1 MSSQQDIFERLSDMF
16 NPLLV
21 RELRQSLRG
30 NIFAWSVSAATVI
43 CAVSVTTGIVST
55 VNDDS
60 VSGLGQIIFMVIYG
74 LLWLMMCVVTPTSTA
89 NSFRTERSEGEFNL
103 FMISGIPV
111 WKVISG
117 KQQSAIAQ
125 SFLVLAAVAPF
136 MLTCYILRGISIF
149 DIATSL
155 VILILASV
163 LFNQLAILLGAL
175 DIPKILYSLIGGIF
189 TFGLVA
195 ATILSMNFIVMT
207 SSASRVSRITGGL
220 IASDL
225 ILFVILFSTVFT
237 ILLFLASVA
246 ALELRNKN
254 RLLPIKVF
262 ILSCIA
268 VLPALGLLPYFPS
281 SHDGVRAVFYMFTF
295 PILGTAVLFLPM
307 GYTEA
312 PAAVR
317 EKWKKILAK
326 VSPAG
331 WLLYPGKGSFYMWL
345 SVCMFLFFLW
355 EFIFIRNTTKSFEVF
370 GFITLSG
377 LSVWCFLGNLF
388 RFFMPKLHPLILS
401 LIPCA
406 LASLAALQMSV
417 FSNNSYASLLF
428 PLGLAFH
435 AEKSLSYDLFV
446 YLSFSWWVF
455 IFLFGYILYSCQL
468 MKESAGEAK

>member
-136 MLTCYILRGISIF
+136 MLTCYMLRGISIF
-149 DIATSL
+149 DIAISL
-155 VILILASV
+155 LILILASV
-163 LFNQLAILLGAL
+163 LLNQLAILLGAL
-175 DIPKILYSLIGGIF
+175 NIPKILYSLIGGIF

-207 SSASRVSRITGGL
+207 SSVSRPSHIAPGVTGSGL
-220 IASDL
+220 L
-225 ILFVILFSTVFT
+225 LFVIMFSVIFT

-254 RLLPIKVF
+254 KLLPIKVF
-262 ILSCIA
+262 ILICVA
-268 VLPALGLLPYFPS
+268 VLPALGLLPYFS
-281 SHDGVRAVFYMFTF
+281 GSHDDVRVIFCMFTF
-295 PILGTAVLFLPM
+295 PILGTAILFLPM
-307 GYTEA
+307 GYAEA

-326 VSPAG
+326 ASPAG

-355 EFIFIRNTTKSFEVF
+355 EFIFMKGTTKSFEMF

-446 YLSFSWWVF
+446 YLSLSWWVF
-455 IFLFGYILYSCQL
+455 IFLYGYILYSYQL